1 MRIPV
6 RYPVFF
12 ETPDQKG
19 DGTLREVSYSGAR
32 VEVGDLRL
40 TRGERV
46 RLYVWP
52 RRQSEPFELAGSV
65 ASVHGDGFAV
75 EFEGVGQEICQW
87 IDALLASAGEEPVKD
102 RSEGA
107 A

>member
-6 RYPVFF
+6 RYPIFF

-19 DGTLREVSYSGAR
+19 AGTLREVSYSGAR

-52 RRQSEPFELAGSV
+52 QRQSEPFELAGTV
-65 ASVHGDGFAV
+65 ASLHGDGFAV
-75 EFEGVGQEICQW
+75 EFERAGQEICQW
-87 IDALLASAGEEPVKD
+87 IDALQASTSQEPVEE